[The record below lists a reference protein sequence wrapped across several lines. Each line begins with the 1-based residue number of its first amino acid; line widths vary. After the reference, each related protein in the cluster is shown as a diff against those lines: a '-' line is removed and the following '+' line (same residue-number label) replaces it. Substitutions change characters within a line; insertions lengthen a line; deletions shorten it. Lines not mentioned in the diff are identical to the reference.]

1 MLNLELGVYDIVGG
15 LANTRVGSYLYPRE
29 IKKVTEGFVV
39 LLHQPDRK
47 LGMAWRCAIWTW
59 SALESFFLDMLTR
72 VTIFYF
78 ILLSHK

>member
-1 MLNLELGVYDIVGG
+1 MLNLVLGVYDIVGG

-47 LGMAWRCAIWTW
+47 LGMA
-59 SALESFFLDMLTR
+59 
-72 VTIFYF
+72 
-78 ILLSHK
+78 